1 MQNDHI
7 KSVEEIALMRRA
19 AAITDDVYEYILGI
33 VSEGVT
39 ETALADAIYRKTVEM
54 GASGVS
60 FDTIVAFG
68 ESGAEPHHVPTDKRL
83 QEGMFVTIDMGAVV
97 EGLCSDFTRTFA
109 FGDIDEEQRRVYD
122 TVYEAQKLALS
133 AVADG
138 TACRAA
144 DAAARDHIAR
154 CGYGEFYNPRHG
166 ARRWHRDTRAAH
178 SQREERR
185 DSCGRAGGHR
195 RAGYLSSRTHGRADR
210 GYGAGGRGQTFQ
222 QTHDGAYHAPAVRN
236 QRQEINLWHKLWQ
249 ATSARESRS
258 FMRTTL

>member
-7 KSVEEIALMRRA
+7 KSAEEIALMRRA

-39 ETALADAIYRKTVEM
+39 ETALADAIYRKTVEL

-144 DAAARDHIAR
+144 AAAARDHIAR
-154 CGYGEFYNPRHG
+154 CGYGGFYIHGTGHGVGTEIHEPPTLNAKSGETLAAGQVVTVEPGIYLPRRMG
-166 ARRWHRDTRAAH
+166 VRIEDMVLVG
-178 SQREERR
+178 E
-185 DSCGRAGGHR
+185 GRPF
-195 RAGYLSSRTHGRADR
+195 SRHT
-210 GYGAGGRGQTFQ
+210 TELI
-222 QTHDGAYHAPAVRN
+222 TL
-236 QRQEINLWHKLWQ
+236 RQ
-249 ATSARESRS
+249 
-258 FMRTTL
+258 

>member
-7 KSVEEIALMRRA
+7 KSAEEIALMRRA

-39 ETALADAIYRKTVEM
+39 ETALADAIYRKTVEL

-144 DAAARDHIAR
+144 DAAARDHIER
-154 CGYGEFYNPRHG
+154 CGYGGFYIHGTGHGVGTEIHEPPTLNAKSEETLAAGQVVTVEPGIYLPGRMGVRIEDMVLVGEGRPFSRH
-166 ARRWHRDTRAAH
+166 TT
-178 SQREERR
+178 E
-185 DSCGRAGGHR
+185 
-195 RAGYLSSRTHGRADR
+195 LITL
-210 GYGAGGRGQTFQ
+210 
-222 QTHDGAYHAPAVRN
+222 
-236 QRQEINLWHKLWQ
+236 RQ
-249 ATSARESRS
+249 
-258 FMRTTL
+258 

>member
-7 KSVEEIALMRRA
+7 KSAEEIALMRRA

-39 ETALADAIYRKTVEM
+39 ETALADAIYRKTVEL

-83 QEGMFVTIDMGAVV
+83 QKGMFVTIDMGAVV

-154 CGYGEFYNPRHG
+154 CGYGEFYIHGTGHGVGTEIHELPTLNARSEETLAAGQVVTVEPGIYLPGRMGVRIEDMVLVGEGRPFSRH
-166 ARRWHRDTRAAH
+166 TT
-178 SQREERR
+178 E
-185 DSCGRAGGHR
+185 
-195 RAGYLSSRTHGRADR
+195 LITL
-210 GYGAGGRGQTFQ
+210 
-222 QTHDGAYHAPAVRN
+222 
-236 QRQEINLWHKLWQ
+236 RQ
-249 ATSARESRS
+249 
-258 FMRTTL
+258 

>member
-154 CGYGEFYNPRHG
+154 CGYGEFYIHGTGHGVGTEIHEPPTLNARSEETLAAGQVITVEPGIYLPGRMGVRIEDMVLVGEGRPFSRH
-166 ARRWHRDTRAAH
+166 TT
-178 SQREERR
+178 E
-185 DSCGRAGGHR
+185 
-195 RAGYLSSRTHGRADR
+195 LITL
-210 GYGAGGRGQTFQ
+210 
-222 QTHDGAYHAPAVRN
+222 
-236 QRQEINLWHKLWQ
+236 RQ
-249 ATSARESRS
+249 
-258 FMRTTL
+258 

>member
-7 KSVEEIALMRRA
+7 KSAEEIALMRRA

-39 ETALADAIYRKTVEM
+39 ETALADAIYRKTVEL

-83 QEGMFVTIDMGAVV
+83 QEGMFVTIDMGAMV

-138 TACRAA
+138 AACRAA

-154 CGYGEFYNPRHG
+154 CGYGELYIHGTGHGVGTEIHEPPTLNAKSGETLAAGQVVTVEPGIYLPGRMGVRIEDMVLVGEGRPFSRH
-166 ARRWHRDTRAAH
+166 
-178 SQREERR
+178 
-185 DSCGRAGGHR
+185 
-195 RAGYLSSRTHGRADR
+195 
-210 GYGAGGRGQTFQ
+210 
-222 QTHDGAYHAPAVRN
+222 
-236 QRQEINLWHKLWQ
+236 
-249 ATSARESRS
+249 
-258 FMRTTL
+258 TTELITLR

>member
-7 KSVEEIALMRRA
+7 KSAEEIALMRRA

-39 ETALADAIYRKTVEM
+39 ETALADAIYRKTVEL

-154 CGYGEFYNPRHG
+154 CGYGGFYIHGTGHGVGTEIHEPPTLSAKSGETLAAGQVVTVEPGIYLPRRMG
-166 ARRWHRDTRAAH
+166 VRIEDMVLVG
-178 SQREERR
+178 E
-185 DSCGRAGGHR
+185 GRPF
-195 RAGYLSSRTHGRADR
+195 SRHT
-210 GYGAGGRGQTFQ
+210 TELI
-222 QTHDGAYHAPAVRN
+222 TL
-236 QRQEINLWHKLWQ
+236 RQ
-249 ATSARESRS
+249 
-258 FMRTTL
+258 

>member
-7 KSVEEIALMRRA
+7 KSAEEIALMRRA

-39 ETALADAIYRKTVEM
+39 EAALADAIYRKTVEL

-154 CGYGEFYNPRHG
+154 CGYGGFYIHGTGHGVGTEIHEPPTLNAKSGETLAAGQVVTVEPGIYLPGRMGVRIEDMVLVGEGRPFSRH
-166 ARRWHRDTRAAH
+166 TT
-178 SQREERR
+178 E
-185 DSCGRAGGHR
+185 
-195 RAGYLSSRTHGRADR
+195 LITL
-210 GYGAGGRGQTFQ
+210 
-222 QTHDGAYHAPAVRN
+222 
-236 QRQEINLWHKLWQ
+236 RQ
-249 ATSARESRS
+249 
-258 FMRTTL
+258 

>member
-7 KSVEEIALMRRA
+7 KSAEEIALMRRA

-39 ETALADAIYRKTVEM
+39 EAALADAIYRKTVEL

-83 QEGMFVTIDMGAVV
+83 QKGMFVTIDMGAVV

-154 CGYGEFYNPRHG
+154 CGYGEFYIHGTGHGVGTEIHEPPTLNARSEEILAAGQVVTVEPGIYLPGRMGVRIEDMVLVGEGRPFSRH
-166 ARRWHRDTRAAH
+166 TT
-178 SQREERR
+178 E
-185 DSCGRAGGHR
+185 
-195 RAGYLSSRTHGRADR
+195 LITL
-210 GYGAGGRGQTFQ
+210 
-222 QTHDGAYHAPAVRN
+222 
-236 QRQEINLWHKLWQ
+236 RQ
-249 ATSARESRS
+249 
-258 FMRTTL
+258 

>member
-7 KSVEEIALMRRA
+7 KSAEEIALMRRA

-39 ETALADAIYRKTVEM
+39 ETALADAIYRKTVEL

-83 QEGMFVTIDMGAVV
+83 QKGMFVTIDMGAVV

-154 CGYGEFYNPRHG
+154 CGYGGFYIHGTGHGVGTEIHEPPTLNARSEETLAAGQVVTVEPGIYLPGRMGVRIEDMVLVGEGRPFSRH
-166 ARRWHRDTRAAH
+166 TT
-178 SQREERR
+178 E
-185 DSCGRAGGHR
+185 
-195 RAGYLSSRTHGRADR
+195 LITL
-210 GYGAGGRGQTFQ
+210 
-222 QTHDGAYHAPAVRN
+222 
-236 QRQEINLWHKLWQ
+236 RQ
-249 ATSARESRS
+249 
-258 FMRTTL
+258 

>member
-7 KSVEEIALMRRA
+7 KSAEEIALMRRA

-39 ETALADAIYRKTVEM
+39 ETALADAIYRKTVEL

-68 ESGAEPHHVPTDKRL
+68 ESGAEPHHVPTDKML

-154 CGYGEFYNPRHG
+154 CGYGEFYIHGTGHGVGTEIHEPPTLNAKSGETLAAGQVVTVEPGIYLPGRMGVRIEDMVLVGEGRPFSRH
-166 ARRWHRDTRAAH
+166 TT
-178 SQREERR
+178 E
-185 DSCGRAGGHR
+185 
-195 RAGYLSSRTHGRADR
+195 LITL
-210 GYGAGGRGQTFQ
+210 
-222 QTHDGAYHAPAVRN
+222 
-236 QRQEINLWHKLWQ
+236 RQ
-249 ATSARESRS
+249 
-258 FMRTTL
+258 

>member
-7 KSVEEIALMRRA
+7 KSAEEIALMRRA

-39 ETALADAIYRKTVEM
+39 ETALADAIYRKTVEL

-154 CGYGEFYNPRHG
+154 CGYGGFYIHGTGHGVGTEIHEPPTLNAKSEETLAAGQVVTVEPGIYLPGRMGVRIEDMVLVGEGRPFSRH
-166 ARRWHRDTRAAH
+166 TT
-178 SQREERR
+178 E
-185 DSCGRAGGHR
+185 
-195 RAGYLSSRTHGRADR
+195 LVTL
-210 GYGAGGRGQTFQ
+210 
-222 QTHDGAYHAPAVRN
+222 
-236 QRQEINLWHKLWQ
+236 RQ
-249 ATSARESRS
+249 
-258 FMRTTL
+258 

>member
-7 KSVEEIALMRRA
+7 KSAEEIALMRRA

-39 ETALADAIYRKTVEM
+39 ETALADAIYRKTVEL

-154 CGYGEFYNPRHG
+154 CGYGEFYIHGTGHGVGTEIHEPPTLNAKSEETLAAGQVVTVEPGIYLPGRMGVRIEDMVLVGEGRPFSRH
-166 ARRWHRDTRAAH
+166 TT
-178 SQREERR
+178 E
-185 DSCGRAGGHR
+185 
-195 RAGYLSSRTHGRADR
+195 LITL
-210 GYGAGGRGQTFQ
+210 
-222 QTHDGAYHAPAVRN
+222 
-236 QRQEINLWHKLWQ
+236 RQ
-249 ATSARESRS
+249 
-258 FMRTTL
+258 

>member
-7 KSVEEIALMRRA
+7 KSAEEIALMRRA
-19 AAITDDVYEYILGI
+19 AAITDGVYEYILGI

-39 ETALADAIYRKTVEM
+39 ETALADAIYRKTVEL

-138 TACRAA
+138 TECRAA

-154 CGYGEFYNPRHG
+154 CGYGGFYIHGTGHGVGTEIHEPPTLNAKSEETLAAGQVVTVEPGIYLPGRMGVRIEDMVLVGEGRPFSRH
-166 ARRWHRDTRAAH
+166 TT
-178 SQREERR
+178 E
-185 DSCGRAGGHR
+185 
-195 RAGYLSSRTHGRADR
+195 LITL
-210 GYGAGGRGQTFQ
+210 
-222 QTHDGAYHAPAVRN
+222 
-236 QRQEINLWHKLWQ
+236 RQ
-249 ATSARESRS
+249 
-258 FMRTTL
+258 

>member
-7 KSVEEIALMRRA
+7 KSAEEIALMRRA

-39 ETALADAIYRKTVEM
+39 ETALADAIYRKTVEL

-154 CGYGEFYNPRHG
+154 CGYGEFYIHGTGHGVGTEIHEPPTLNARSEETLAAGQVVTVEPGIYLPGRMGVRIEDMVLVGEGRPFSRH
-166 ARRWHRDTRAAH
+166 
-178 SQREERR
+178 
-185 DSCGRAGGHR
+185 
-195 RAGYLSSRTHGRADR
+195 
-210 GYGAGGRGQTFQ
+210 
-222 QTHDGAYHAPAVRN
+222 
-236 QRQEINLWHKLWQ
+236 
-249 ATSARESRS
+249 
-258 FMRTTL
+258 TTELITLR

>member
-7 KSVEEIALMRRA
+7 KSAEEIALMRRA

-39 ETALADAIYRKTVEM
+39 ETALADAIYRKTVEL

-83 QEGMFVTIDMGAVV
+83 QKGMFVTIDMGAVV

-154 CGYGEFYNPRHG
+154 CGYGEFYIHGTGHGVGTEIHEPPTLNARSEETLAAGQVVTVEPGIYLPGRMGVRIEDMVLVGEGRPFSRH
-166 ARRWHRDTRAAH
+166 TT
-178 SQREERR
+178 E
-185 DSCGRAGGHR
+185 
-195 RAGYLSSRTHGRADR
+195 LITL
-210 GYGAGGRGQTFQ
+210 
-222 QTHDGAYHAPAVRN
+222 
-236 QRQEINLWHKLWQ
+236 RQ
-249 ATSARESRS
+249 
-258 FMRTTL
+258 

>member
-7 KSVEEIALMRRA
+7 KSAEEIALMRRA

-39 ETALADAIYRKTVEM
+39 ETALADAIYRKTVEL

-154 CGYGEFYNPRHG
+154 CGYGEFYIHGTGHGVGTEIHEPPTLNAKSEETLAAGQVVTVEPGIYLPGRMGVRIEDMVLVGEGRPFSRH
-166 ARRWHRDTRAAH
+166 TT
-178 SQREERR
+178 E
-185 DSCGRAGGHR
+185 
-195 RAGYLSSRTHGRADR
+195 LVTL
-210 GYGAGGRGQTFQ
+210 
-222 QTHDGAYHAPAVRN
+222 
-236 QRQEINLWHKLWQ
+236 RQ
-249 ATSARESRS
+249 
-258 FMRTTL
+258 

>member
-7 KSVEEIALMRRA
+7 KSAEEIALMRRA

-39 ETALADAIYRKTVEM
+39 ETALADAIYRKTVEL

-154 CGYGEFYNPRHG
+154 CGYGEFYIHGTGHGVGTEIHEPPTLNAKSGETLAAGQVVTVEPGIYLPGRMGVRIEDMVLVGDGRPFSRH
-166 ARRWHRDTRAAH
+166 TT
-178 SQREERR
+178 E
-185 DSCGRAGGHR
+185 
-195 RAGYLSSRTHGRADR
+195 LITL
-210 GYGAGGRGQTFQ
+210 
-222 QTHDGAYHAPAVRN
+222 
-236 QRQEINLWHKLWQ
+236 RQ
-249 ATSARESRS
+249 
-258 FMRTTL
+258 

>member
-7 KSVEEIALMRRA
+7 KSAEEIALMRRA

-39 ETALADAIYRKTVEM
+39 ETALADAIYRKTVEL

-97 EGLCSDFTRTFA
+97 EGFCSDFTRTFA

-154 CGYGEFYNPRHG
+154 CGYGEFYIHGTGHGVGTEIHEPPTLNARSEETLAAGQVVTVEPGIYLPGRMGVRIEDMVLVGEGRPFSRH
-166 ARRWHRDTRAAH
+166 TT
-178 SQREERR
+178 E
-185 DSCGRAGGHR
+185 
-195 RAGYLSSRTHGRADR
+195 LITL
-210 GYGAGGRGQTFQ
+210 
-222 QTHDGAYHAPAVRN
+222 
-236 QRQEINLWHKLWQ
+236 RQ
-249 ATSARESRS
+249 
-258 FMRTTL
+258 

>member
-7 KSVEEIALMRRA
+7 KSAEEIALMRRA

-39 ETALADAIYRKTVEM
+39 ETALADAIYSKTVEL

-83 QEGMFVTIDMGAVV
+83 QEGMLVTIDMGAVV

-154 CGYGEFYNPRHG
+154 CGYGGFYIHGTGHGVGTEIHEPPTLNAKSEETLAAGQVVTVEPGIYLPGRMGVRIEDMVLVGEGRPFSRH
-166 ARRWHRDTRAAH
+166 
-178 SQREERR
+178 
-185 DSCGRAGGHR
+185 
-195 RAGYLSSRTHGRADR
+195 
-210 GYGAGGRGQTFQ
+210 
-222 QTHDGAYHAPAVRN
+222 
-236 QRQEINLWHKLWQ
+236 
-249 ATSARESRS
+249 
-258 FMRTTL
+258 TTELITLR

>member
-83 QEGMFVTIDMGAVV
+83 QEGMFRHYRHGCGGGRALLRLYTHVCFRRHRRGA
-97 EGLCSDFTRTFA
+97 EARLRTPCTRRRNSRF
-109 FGDIDEEQRRVYD
+109 QRSP
-122 TVYEAQKLALS
+122 TVR
-133 AVADG
+133 
-138 TACRAA
+138 RAEP
-144 DAAARDHIAR
+144 RTRRREITIAR

-166 ARRWHRDTRAAH
+166 ARRWHRDTRAAPL
-178 SQREERR
+178 ST
-185 DSCGRAGGHR
+185 R
-195 RAGYLSSRTHGRADR
+195 RAKRLLRQGRWSPSSRVSIFPDAWACG
-210 GYGAGGRGQTFQ
+210 
-222 QTHDGAYHAPAVRN
+222 
-236 QRQEINLWHKLWQ
+236 
-249 ATSARESRS
+249 
-258 FMRTTL
+258 

>member
-7 KSVEEIALMRRA
+7 KSAEEIALMRRA

-39 ETALADAIYRKTVEM
+39 ETALADAIYRKTVEL

-83 QEGMFVTIDMGAVV
+83 QKGMFVTIDMGAVV

-154 CGYGEFYNPRHG
+154 CGYGEFYIHGTGHGVGTEIHEPPTLNAKSEETLAAGQVVTVEPGIYLPGRMGVRIEDMVLVGEGRPFSRH
-166 ARRWHRDTRAAH
+166 TT
-178 SQREERR
+178 E
-185 DSCGRAGGHR
+185 
-195 RAGYLSSRTHGRADR
+195 LITL
-210 GYGAGGRGQTFQ
+210 
-222 QTHDGAYHAPAVRN
+222 
-236 QRQEINLWHKLWQ
+236 RQ
-249 ATSARESRS
+249 
-258 FMRTTL
+258 

>member
-7 KSVEEIALMRRA
+7 KSAEEIALMRRA

-39 ETALADAIYRKTVEM
+39 ETALADAIYRKTVEL

-154 CGYGEFYNPRHG
+154 CGYGEFYIHGTGHGVGTEIHEPPTLNARSEETLAAGQVVTVEPGIYLPGRMGVRIEDMVLVGEGRPFSRH
-166 ARRWHRDTRAAH
+166 TT
-178 SQREERR
+178 E
-185 DSCGRAGGHR
+185 
-195 RAGYLSSRTHGRADR
+195 LITL
-210 GYGAGGRGQTFQ
+210 
-222 QTHDGAYHAPAVRN
+222 
-236 QRQEINLWHKLWQ
+236 RQ
-249 ATSARESRS
+249 
-258 FMRTTL
+258 

>member
-7 KSVEEIALMRRA
+7 KSAEEIALMRRA

-39 ETALADAIYRKTVEM
+39 ETALADAIYRKTVEL

-154 CGYGEFYNPRHG
+154 CGYGGFYIHGTGHGVGTEIHEPPTLNAKSGETPAAGQVVTVEPGIYLPRRMG
-166 ARRWHRDTRAAH
+166 VRIEDMVLVG
-178 SQREERR
+178 E
-185 DSCGRAGGHR
+185 GRPF
-195 RAGYLSSRTHGRADR
+195 SRHT
-210 GYGAGGRGQTFQ
+210 TELI
-222 QTHDGAYHAPAVRN
+222 TL
-236 QRQEINLWHKLWQ
+236 RQ
-249 ATSARESRS
+249 
-258 FMRTTL
+258 

>member
-7 KSVEEIALMRRA
+7 KSAEEIALMRRA

-39 ETALADAIYRKTVEM
+39 ETALADAIYRKTVEL

-144 DAAARDHIAR
+144 DAAARDHIAQ
-154 CGYGEFYNPRHG
+154 CGYGEFYIHGTGHGVGTEIHEPPTLNAKSGETLAAGQVVTVEPGIYLPGRMGVRIEDMVLVGEGRPFSRH
-166 ARRWHRDTRAAH
+166 TT
-178 SQREERR
+178 E
-185 DSCGRAGGHR
+185 
-195 RAGYLSSRTHGRADR
+195 LITL
-210 GYGAGGRGQTFQ
+210 
-222 QTHDGAYHAPAVRN
+222 
-236 QRQEINLWHKLWQ
+236 RQ
-249 ATSARESRS
+249 
-258 FMRTTL
+258 

>member
-7 KSVEEIALMRRA
+7 KSAEEIALMRRA

-39 ETALADAIYRKTVEM
+39 ETALADAIYRKTVEL

-154 CGYGEFYNPRHG
+154 CGYGEFYIHGTGHGVGTEIHEPPTLNARSEETLAAGQVVTVEPGIYLPGRMGVRIEDMVLVGDGRPFSRH
-166 ARRWHRDTRAAH
+166 TT
-178 SQREERR
+178 E
-185 DSCGRAGGHR
+185 
-195 RAGYLSSRTHGRADR
+195 LITL
-210 GYGAGGRGQTFQ
+210 
-222 QTHDGAYHAPAVRN
+222 
-236 QRQEINLWHKLWQ
+236 RQ
-249 ATSARESRS
+249 
-258 FMRTTL
+258 